1 MARLTH
7 PDPLRFRRRSLLGV
21 WLLAGS
27 AVVARAGQVQILQGN
42 AWQEAALGQQR
53 TAQEIP
59 APRGRILDREGVPLA
74 ETQELF
80 EVGVAPHEVR
90 AGDADGAA
98 TLLRETL
105 GLSANRA
112 RAVVR
117 SKERWIHLGTFP
129 PSVQAPLAGVR
140 GVHLTRQLRR
150 DYPQGQLA
158 RGVLGSVKDG
168 LGSGGLEQTYEDH
181 LRGLPGR
188 AIMAKDPSG
197 RVRGSQV
204 FEMEAP
210 RAGGDLVLTLD
221 ADLQAIA
228 KEALASAVDSTEATG
243 GDLLI
248 TDPHTGE
255 ILAAVSLKNGVDAGL
270 SFITEPVEPGS
281 TIKPFTLA
289 TLLSRGRAELDDE
302 IDVGTGR
309 WTQCGRTLHDVG
321 ARGVLTLERAVQV
334 SSNVAMAMAAESLTP
349 MEQWEGLRDFGFGEV
364 TGIPVPG
371 ESGGILRKP
380 DQWTCQSRAS
390 HAIGYELAVT
400 PLQVAMAYGAL
411 ANGGELMEPRLVRE
425 IRHPD
430 GRRETIAPR
439 AVRRV
444 VRERVAEDITR
455 VLVGV
460 VDQGTGHAAQ
470 LAAFTVAG
478 KSGTARAFGS
488 AGYERGRYFSSFV
501 GYFPAENPQLVIYA
515 KLDNVEGYGGALAG
529 PVTRATM
536 EAALASRGTPIHL
549 NDLPR
554 LARRNAASTQ
564 GAPSAVR
571 FASDAPPPVQTAEDP
586 SPAEQGW
593 RPDRPVLEV
602 RVPELSGMGLREASR
617 TLHALGLRVRV
628 EGAGPVSATRPRVG
642 TVVSTGDTILLRSGR
657 ADR

>member
-1 MARLTH
+1 MARRDAH
-7 PDPLRFRRRSLLGV
+7 ADPLRFRRRILLGV
-21 WLLAGS
+21 WLLAGG
-27 AVVARAGQVQILQGN
+27 AVMARAGQVQILQGS

-53 TAQEIP
+53 TAREIP
-59 APRGRILDREGVPLA
+59 ASRGRILDREGVSLA

-80 EVGVAPHEVR
+80 EVGVAPHEAR
-90 AGDADGAA
+90 AGDPDRVVE
-98 TLLRETL
+98 LLRETL

-117 SKERWIHLGTFP
+117 SRKKWEYLGTFS
-129 PSVQAPLAGVR
+129 PSIQAALQGASGVY
-140 GVHLTRQLRR
+140 LTRVLRR

-168 LGSGGLEQTYEDH
+168 VGSGGLEQTFEEH

-188 AIMAKDPSG
+188 AVMAKDPSG
-197 RVRGSQV
+197 QVRGGQV
-204 FEMEAP
+204 FQMETP
-210 RAGGDLVLTLD
+210 RAGGDLVLTVD

-228 KEALASAVDSTEATG
+228 KEALVSAVDSTEATG

-289 TLLSRGRAELDDE
+289 TLLSRGRASLDDE
-302 IDVGTGR
+302 IDTGTGR
-309 WTQCGRTLHDVG
+309 WTQCGRTLSDVG
-321 ARGVLTLERAVQV
+321 AGGVLTLERAVQV

-349 MEQWEGLRDFGFGEV
+349 MEQWEGLRDFGFGEL
-364 TGIPVPG
+364 TGLPVPG
-371 ESGGILRKP
+371 ESPGILRKP
-380 DQWTCQSRAS
+380 DEWTCQSRAS

-411 ANGGELMEPRLVRE
+411 ANGGRLMEPRLVRE

-430 GRRETIAPR
+430 GRVETVEPR

-444 VRERVAEDITR
+444 VRRSVAEEITG

-470 LAAFTVAG
+470 LATLTVAG

-501 GYFPAENPQLVIYA
+501 GYFPAEDPQLIIYA

-536 EAALASRGTPIHL
+536 EAALASQGTPIHL
-549 NDLPR
+549 DVLPR
-554 LARRNAASTQ
+554 LARARESR
-564 GAPSAVR
+564 APEAMPTAR
-571 FASDAPPPVQTAEDP
+571 FAGSDAAPPEPEISRPAVDGWSPNPPVRT
-586 SPAEQGW
+586 
-593 RPDRPVLEV
+593 V
-602 RVPELSGMGLREASR
+602 RVPRLNGLGLRDASR

-628 EGAGPVSATRPRVG
+628 DGAGPVTGTRPGPG
-642 TVVSTGDTILLRSGR
+642 TLVSTGDTILLRSGR